1 MKEFHMLEN
10 LPLLHDQ
17 VDTPALLIY
26 KDKLDKNI
34 QHMRDLAVS
43 AGVAL
48 RPHLKTHKS
57 VWIAKKQLATGSHRS
72 YCSQSF

>member
-1 MKEFHMLEN
+1 MLEN
-10 LPLLHDQ
+10 LPLLQ
-17 VDTPALLIY
+17 AQIDTPALLIY

-34 QHMRDLAVS
+34 QRMQDLAVS

-57 VWIAKKQLATGSHRS
+57 VWIAKKQLAGGAQRS
-72 YCSQSF
+72 YSSQAF